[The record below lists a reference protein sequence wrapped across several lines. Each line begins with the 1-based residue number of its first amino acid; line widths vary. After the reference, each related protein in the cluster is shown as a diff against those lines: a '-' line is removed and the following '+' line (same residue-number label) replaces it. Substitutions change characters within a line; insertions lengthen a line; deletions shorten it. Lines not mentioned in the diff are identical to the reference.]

1 MALEE
6 MLDYRNGT
14 TAALVYSLVLP
25 VHAMQRDTIF
35 FFITYR
41 IILLI
46 MERLPLPVLLVSNS
60 IQTPH

>member
-14 TAALVYSLVLP
+14 TAALVYSLVLS

-35 FFITYR
+35 
-41 IILLI
+41 
-46 MERLPLPVLLVSNS
+46 S
-60 IQTPH
+60 